1 MALRFFKK
9 DIDTVKGE
17 SPSRAAQRASRVDT
31 PSLYTWMDSTI
42 MSLGEA
48 FDQWRYKNAPSEEIS
63 NCLEALQVIWAELE
77 NRNNK

>member
-9 DIDTVKGE
+9 DASTAKGE
-17 SPSRAAQRASRVDT
+17 PPSSAAQRASKVDT
-31 PSLYTWMDSTI
+31 PSLYAWMDITI

-63 NCLEALQVIWAELE
+63 NCLEALQVIWAELQ
-77 NRNNK
+77 NRKNK